1 MRILANE
8 IHRAAAIA
16 GRAAE
21 KEAPDFQADVA
32 AEWAAVAAVAA
43 AETKR

>member
-1 MRILANE
+1 MKILVNE
-8 IHRAAAIA
+8 IHRAAAIV

-21 KEAPDFQADVA
+21 KVAQDFLADVA

-43 AETKR
+43 AGTKR